1 MEFQELPES
10 WQAKIRKI
18 RRENARY
25 RLERRALRAEL
36 AQLKERLALRAS

>member
-1 MEFQELPES
+1 MEFHELPLS

-25 RLERRALRAEL
+25 RMERVALRAEL
-36 AQLKERLALRAS
+36 AQLQERLAQS